1 MFLHTNEY
9 MEKDVAGYKKAA
21 VLAGFCD
28 HVFRKNADAYIREGE
43 FLDGPKLATTW
54 ASWWGA
60 RKSGFK
66 PQNRENNDR
75 GYQNSKETYKKGSDN
90 RQADLRNVP
99 FLSKVVSAASI
110 CRRYATKSCKY
121 DNSKCVIQTKAGLR
135 RLYHFCS
142 HTEKDPA
149 TGKETL
155 CGKKHAKCD
164 HK

>member
-1 MFLHTNEY
+1 MFLHTNDY
-9 MEKDVAGYKKAA
+9 MEKDLSGFKKAT
-21 VLAGFCD
+21 VLSGFCD

-60 RKSGFK
+60 RRSGFRSQGHDNQDK
-66 PQNRENNDR
+66 SFQGNKSNQR
-75 GYQNSKETYKKGSDN
+75 KGGDS
-90 RQADLRNVP
+90 RQLDLRNVP
-99 FLSKVVSAASI
+99 FLSKLVSVASI
-110 CRRYATKSCKY
+110 CKRYATKSCKY
-121 DNSKCVIQTKAGLR
+121 ENNRCVIQTKAGPR

-142 HTEKDPA
+142 HMEKDPA
-149 TGKETL
+149 TGKETV